1 MRAARWLLIDRA
13 AAPADRVVSYRSA
26 VTDTRPPGD
35 PSTIAEADGG
45 LVRADERL
53 AVTTRRVP
61 IGRAVLRKRI
71 VVERRTITVDVAHE
85 EVVLDHEPI
94 DGDETDAAHGAHLAL
109 PEVVLH
115 EEQIVVTKRIVPVE
129 RARVR
134 VDSVQEERQVTAD
147 LHREQVDVVRDSAP
161 ARMDGTIRG

>member
-1 MRAARWLLIDRA
+1 M
-13 AAPADRVVSYRSA
+13 
-26 VTDTRPPGD
+26 TDTRPPGD
-35 PSTIAEADGG
+35 PSTIPEADGG
-45 LVRADERL
+45 LVRAEERL

-85 EVVLDHEPI
+85 EVVLDHEPF
-94 DGDETDAAHGAHLAL
+94 DGEETDAAHGAHLAL

-129 RARVR
+129 RVR
-134 VDSVQEERQVTAD
+134 VKIESVQEERQVTAD
-147 LHREQVDVVRDSAP
+147 LRHEEVDVLHDPAP
-161 ARMDGTIRG
+161 GRSDGAIRG